1 MLKCDSNERALPL
14 IYTLQVASLKT
25 YSRSLGPTF
34 LILGL
39 GPLILGSNLS
49 IKIII
54 EIIYF
59 VFTLNYNTLITS
71 LYYLPFKIS

>member
-39 GPLILGSNLS
+39 GPLL
-49 IKIII
+49 
-54 EIIYF
+54 IYP
-59 VFTLNYNTLITS
+59 LKL
-71 LYYLPFKIS
+71 LLE

>member
-34 LILGL
+34 GEPRKHCVMCFVLCLD
-39 GPLILGSNLS
+39 
-49 IKIII
+49 
-54 EIIYF
+54 
-59 VFTLNYNTLITS
+59 VFTCYLLSALICLDRSTS
-71 LYYLPFKIS
+71 ALCL